1 MVYQYRCMLKNI
13 IESRTENCNIY
24 MPINIKYTKSLSVYR
39 LLYLSLKAVEPSNH
53 RTTLACSGILS
64 TGTKRGIFYKVI
76 VVVVVVVVVGVC
88 CCVVCVVVV
97 VSWLLFASLALGQ
110 LATATGAA
118 TSLADKRRE
127 TPEKSVTSW
136 LWP

>member
-76 VVVVVVVVVGVC
+76 VVVVVVVVVGVVVLLCRLC
-88 CCVVCVVVV
+88 CCCCFVVAFRFPG
-97 VSWLLFASLALGQ
+97 SRP
-110 LATATGAA
+110 TGNR
-118 TSLADKRRE
+118 DWRCN
-127 TPEKSVTSW
+127 
-136 LWP
+136 